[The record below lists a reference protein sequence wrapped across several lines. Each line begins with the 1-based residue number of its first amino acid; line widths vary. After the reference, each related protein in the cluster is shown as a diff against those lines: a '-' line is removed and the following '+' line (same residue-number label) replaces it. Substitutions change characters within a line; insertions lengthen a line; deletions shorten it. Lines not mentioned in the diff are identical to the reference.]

1 MSSLKERQK
10 AEAIS
15 RMKKLNIHEQTIK
28 EFEES
33 GVVNKSEGIGYLFWL
48 SDNEKEIV
56 AEFEKEYGAM
66 VFHVIHSLTNFG
78 ELYNLLFVS
87 KHEEEWASDNAD
99 LDDSMYVIAQVVNAT
114 YPEFSEMGGII
125 VEPSIGGLVRKE

>member
-15 RMKKLNIHEQTIK
+15 RMQKLNIHEQTIK

-48 SDNEKEIV
+48 SDDEKEIV

-66 VFHVIHSLTNFG
+66 VFHVIHSLTTYG

-87 KHEEEWASDNAD
+87 KYEEEWASDNAD
-99 LDDSMYVIAQVVNAT
+99 LDDSMYVIAQVVNVT
-114 YPEFSEMGGII
+114 YPECSDMGGII
-125 VEPSIGGLVRKE
+125 VEPSIGGLIRKE